1 MNNNLMILQLPGN
14 KKISVFANKKTIN
27 RLRLE
32 LRQEQGLRPEM
43 RRSTQNKQQHTEQEV

>member
-1 MNNNLMILQLPGN
+1 MNKNLMILQLLGN

-32 LRQEQGLRPEM
+32 LRQEQDLRPEM